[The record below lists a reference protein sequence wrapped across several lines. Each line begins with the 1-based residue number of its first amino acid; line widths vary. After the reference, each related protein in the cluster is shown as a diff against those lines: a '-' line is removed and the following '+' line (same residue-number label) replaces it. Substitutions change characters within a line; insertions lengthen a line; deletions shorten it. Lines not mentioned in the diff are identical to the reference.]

1 MSKHL
6 ITIPTIA
13 DMRSIKLAL
22 DSNHNA
28 FPVLNTAGNLVGIL
42 PKNILNILCNQ
53 KMFYETRRLTINS
66 R

>member
-1 MSKHL
+1 MSKNL
-6 ITIPTIA
+6 ISLPTIA

-42 PKNILNILCNQ
+42 PKNILNILCN
-53 KMFYETRRLTINS
+53 
-66 R
+66 